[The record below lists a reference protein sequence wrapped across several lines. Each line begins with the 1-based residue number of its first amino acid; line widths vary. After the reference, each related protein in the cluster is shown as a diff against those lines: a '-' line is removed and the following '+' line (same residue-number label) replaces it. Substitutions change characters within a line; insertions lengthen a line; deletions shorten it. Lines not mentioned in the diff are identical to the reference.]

1 MDINAVKR
9 FLRRQFFVAK
19 DDGPVVKLEC
29 FHIGTSKRNSPPTW
43 EETFAPNQQV
53 DETSVDRLVDDIDKV
68 TQDEADQL
76 DGVQQYIL
84 YAYRDRT
91 GDRATAR
98 FPIRQTGDSD
108 EDQDNPNPQS
118 EPASIQGVLAQQMR
132 HNEALVRTSVGGWR
146 DVINVL
152 QKQTSRL
159 AEQNE
164 FLQAKLMEARVTVE
178 TAESTREV
186 RLAERSEREA
196 RERRQDQLF
205 DTFLPL
211 LPAAVNMLSG
221 RKLLPEATTPERM
234 MVRKFFETVT
244 PEQFK
249 KLREVLEPE
258 QYGIVVTMLADIQE
272 GIDSNLPTLF
282 KRFLESMPP
291 ATAERLKGEVFN
303 MGQVATIQT
312 MIESMSRAEAA
323 REAKAQEDAAKNNGA
338 PEAKA

>member
-29 FHIGTSKRNSPPTW
+29 FHIGTNKRNAPPTW
-43 EETFAPNQQV
+43 EETFAPSQQV

-84 YAYRDRT
+84 YAYRERT

-118 EPASIQGVLAQQMR
+118 EPASLQGVLAQQMR

-152 QKQTSRL
+152 QKQAARL
-159 AEQNE
+159 ADQNE
-164 FLQAKLMEARVTVE
+164 FLQQKLMDMRTTVE
-178 TAESTREV
+178 VAESTREA

-221 RKLLPEATTPERM
+221 KKLLPESTTPERM

-249 KLREVLEPE
+249 KMREVLDPE
-258 QYGIVVTMLADIQE
+258 QYGIVVVMLTDIQE

-282 KRFLESMPP
+282 KRFLESTP
-291 ATAERLKGEVFN
+291 ASTAERLKSEVFS
-303 MGQVATIQT
+303 MGQIAAVQT
-312 MIESMSRAEAA
+312 MIESLARSEAA
-323 REAKAQEDAAKNNGA
+323 REAKAA
-338 PEAKA
+338 EAKKNGEGAKA